1 MDIIFYFEAIGLI
14 LRISAEHLV
23 YVGFRGMV
31 RKLQEFENNQSVE
44 TDLYY
49 EEANIYGKP
58 TSLRPQILSGQLL
71 SKIFYSLIYQKEAIP
86 KSSIEEM
93 VESFMYQ
100 QKDLNL
106 KNFIP

>member
-1 MDIIFYFEAIGLI
+1 
-14 LRISAEHLV
+14 
-23 YVGFRGMV
+23 MV

-49 EEANIYGKP
+49 EEAIIYGKP
-58 TSLRPQILSGQLL
+58 TTLRPQILAGQLL

-100 QKDLNL
+100 QKDFNL
-106 KNFIP
+106 KNFIPEILNILGIIGLI